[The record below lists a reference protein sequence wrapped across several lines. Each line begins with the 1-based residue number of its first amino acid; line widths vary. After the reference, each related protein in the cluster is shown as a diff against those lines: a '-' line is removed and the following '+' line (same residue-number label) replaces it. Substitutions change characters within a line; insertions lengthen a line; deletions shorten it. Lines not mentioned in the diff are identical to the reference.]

1 MDRIGLDGK
10 MNVEEKTS
18 LTEPTAAKTAT
29 GSAMERDKGGA
40 APAHRQ
46 CRRIRENGER
56 CRKWEI
62 RGQGLCFEHGRWAK
76 TRVPGPITVPLLEDE
91 GAIRLVI
98 SETVRAMGLGTI
110 PPANGRAILSGCREA
125 RMLLRDRL
133 AERKTAALLQRW
145 KVTLDEPEPEPLE
158 VVDHYGEWLA
168 PVMDTKE
175 ILRKVEEAA
184 RLRDEQRAAKA
195 IVKADVEECVAE
207 VAEPAS
213 TPDVEVGEETVST
226 AQGEVAEETA
236 SVEEA
241 ESLLEAIAAGEDKPV
256 ELGHWADSSREEPL
270 GEMADR
276 DDPPEPD
283 ALWLPSLMP
292 RFRDLK
298 QKWDTG
304 ILRSANQKG
313 DMYTKRHDETWEEF
327 REAQKRPYEAYF
339 EKAGGEG

>member
-1 MDRIGLDGK
+1 
-10 MNVEEKTS
+10 
-18 LTEPTAAKTAT
+18 
-29 GSAMERDKGGA
+29 MERDKGGA
-40 APAHRQ
+40 APPHRQ

-125 RMLLRDRL
+125 RMLLRDKL

-168 PVMDTKE
+168 PVMDAKE
-175 ILRKVEEAA
+175 ILRKVEEVA
-184 RLRDEQRAAKA
+184 RLRDEQRAAQA
-195 IVKADVEECVAE
+195 AAQNEEAEVGLAEVEEPVSARQD
-207 VAEPAS
+207 AL
-213 TPDVEVGEETVST
+213 TVDPES
-226 AQGEVAEETA
+226 APQVEVAEETA
-236 SVEEA
+236 SAEEA

-256 ELGHWADSSREEPL
+256 ELGHWADCSREETL

-339 EKAGGEG
+339 EKAAGEG